1 MLRKIGLLALLACAH
16 QSATQPAERRY
27 TMMLGAN
34 RAGTQVTRV
43 DGSRL
48 KIDFEFNDRGRG
60 PKTTT
65 DLLLNDR
72 HLPAQERTTGVDY
85 FKGPVDETFA
95 QEGTTARW
103 HNKAEDGKRVATD
116 AFYVSMFG
124 PPEETALLA
133 HALLAS
139 PNHRLPLLP
148 AGEASIEKVSELSVG
163 GKQIVDYA
171 ISGLSFTPFDIW
183 LERDGTF
190 FGSVSARRTILRE
203 GFDSAAK
210 PMLEAQDAAAQR
222 RMEQL
227 TATLTHKPPRGSIVI
242 RNATLFDSV
251 NAALVPSTTI
261 VIQGERIAAVGPTA
275 TAPDGATVID
285 AAGKTVLPGLWDMHQ
300 HLGPNDGLLNIAAG
314 VTSVRDMANDIDFLM
329 NLKKRFNDGSQIGPR
344 IIAAGFMDGPGPY
357 AGPTKVLVN
366 SEEEIRAAIDR
377 YKKLGYEQIKVY
389 CSMRPEL
396 VPFITRYAHEN
407 GLRVSGHIPAFMLAE
422 QAVRDGYNEIQ
433 HMNMLFL
440 NFMPDVQDTRT
451 PARFTAV
458 AERGA
463 DLDLQSP
470 QVQAFIDL
478 LKSRSIVIDPTLGV
492 FESLFTDRPGTVSS
506 VFAEIA
512 DRFPAQIRRGFLT
525 GGLPVPEGRDAR
537 YRAAF
542 TKMLAFTKLLH
553 DSGVPIVAGTDGL
566 AGFQLPREL
575 ELYVDA
581 GIPAPAVLQ
590 LATLG
595 AAQVMKHDNELGSID
610 AGKLAD
616 LIIIDG
622 DPTTDIHALRRV
634 TSVIKGGVLFDPR
647 EIESAIGMAGR

>member
-1 MLRKIGLLALLACAH
+1 MLRKIGFLALMVLGAACAH
-16 QSATQPAERRY
+16 QRATQPAERRY

-34 RAGTQVTRV
+34 RAGTQVTNV

-72 HLPAQERTTGVDY
+72 HLPTQERTTGVDY

-103 HNKAEDGKRVATD
+103 HNKAEDGKSIATD

-133 HALLAS
+133 NALLSS
-139 PNHRLPLLP
+139 PNHRLALLP
-148 AGEASIEKVSELSVG
+148 AGEASIEKVAELSVG
-163 GKQIVDYA
+163 GKQIIDYA

-183 LERDGTF
+183 LEHDGTF
-190 FGSVSARRTILRE
+190 FGSVSAWGTILRE
-203 GFDSAAK
+203 GYDSAAK
-210 PMLEAQDAAAQR
+210 PMLETQDAAAQH

-227 TATLTHKPPRGSIVI
+227 TARMTHKPPRGSIVI

-251 NAALVPSTTI
+251 NAAMVPSTTI
-261 VIQGERIAAVGPTA
+261 VIQGDRIAAVGPSA

-285 AAGKTVLPGLWDMHQ
+285 ATGKTVLPGLWDMHQ

-314 VTSVRDMANDIDFLM
+314 VTTVRDMANDIDFLM
-329 NLKKRFNDGSQIGPR
+329 NLKKRFSDGTQIGPR
-344 IIAAGFMDGPGPY
+344 IIAAGFMDGPGPF

-389 CSMRPEL
+389 SSMRPEL

-422 QAVRDGYNEIQ
+422 QAVRDGYDEIQ

-470 QVQAFIDL
+470 QVRAFIDL

-492 FESLFTDRPGTVSS
+492 FEGLFTDRPGTVSS

-525 GGLPVPEGRDAR
+525 GGLPVPEGKDSR

-542 TKMLAFTKLLH
+542 AKMLAFTKLLY
-553 DSGVPIVAGTDGL
+553 DSGIQIVAGTDGL

-575 ELYVDA
+575 DLYVDA

-595 AAQVMKHDNELGSID
+595 AARVMKHDNELGSIE

-622 DPTTDIHALRRV
+622 NPATDI
-634 TSVIKGGVLFDPR
+634 PR
-647 EIESAIGMAGR
+647 AATRYDGHQRWNAFRPARN